1 MMKKILALMLSVSMI
16 AGLAACGSKE
26 TEAPATDAPA
36 TEAPRQAETTQRQM
50 LLQHRLLKAESMYL
64 CSSLPV
70 TSSVI

>member
-36 TEAPRQAETTQRQM
+36 TEAPAETTQRQR
-50 LLQHRLLKAESMYL
+50 LLQHRLQKAESMYL

>member
-36 TEAPRQAETTQRQM
+36 EIGRASCRERVSA
-50 LLQHRLLKAESMYL
+50 
-64 CSSLPV
+64 
-70 TSSVI
+70 